1 MHINLPVLATPP
13 LMASPTTHC
22 LVLQG
27 IVRQDQVPSSEEE
40 TVSYSTDNTRAQIL
54 NIVNAV
60 WDDGLFITFGLL
72 PNVITP
78 NSDRYR
84 TDRCLET
91 IRHAKRA
98 PVLFIWMKA
107 ASFASSIFSTKCGIC
122 RTFFVPASGPF
133 QSLDLPYILLRF
145 MDRYIRSEN
154 YSRFNLVSLSYKL
167 GPSGSFGVL
176 LFDNGLRNAYM
187 QARLRARRS
196 RNAFRRSF
204 DYPIC
209 TWPNNVTH
217 LTRPEVIAQLMR
229 GVGLLVA
236 L

>member
-1 MHINLPVLATPP
+1 MHINLPVLATPL

-27 IVRQDQVPSSEEE
+27 IVRQGPYQVPSSEEE
-40 TVSYSTDNTRAQIL
+40 TVSYSTNNTRAQIL

-72 PNVITP
+72 PNVIT
-78 NSDRYR
+78 
-84 TDRCLET
+84 
-91 IRHAKRA
+91 RA

-107 ASFASSIFSTKCGIC
+107 ASLLLQFSVPNAVYAVL
-122 RTFFVPASGPF
+122 FFVPASSPF
-133 QSLDLPYILLRF
+133 QSLDLSYILLRF
-145 MDRYIRSEN
+145 MDRYIRSGN
-154 YSRFNLVSLSYKL
+154 YSHFNLVSLSYKL

-187 QARLRARRS
+187 RARLRARRS
-196 RNAFRRSF
+196 RNAFRCSF

-217 LTRPEVIAQLMR
+217 LTQLEVIAQLMR
-229 GVGLLVA
+229 GVELLVA